1 MARASTL
8 AGEPALLPGLL
19 HLLVDAA
26 RTVPEIHQ
34 RGGDLMP
41 HMIQEVQRPQAGF
54 AGQPGRFAGQ
64 CKRPV
69 AHPSYK
75 PDQGV
80 LTPEA
85 DLIQKVT
92 QPSHLRAV
100 MEPLAEPLTVRFQA
114 LALGAGLFFFQLQ
127 RRSPFPGFR
136 AETPAP
142 RWAKAAAV
150 PPAKPANGRCPLVD
164 FRVVC
169 PPGPVRS
176 GRWPGKKATYF
187 IIHPCLFQARQLVKF
202 DDFFHSFVIVS
213 QSAAMSGGRG
223 QSTVCTPSA
232 PGDSK
237 VMRAQC
243 SACRPMRARLP
254 PYSSSPASGQPMWAK
269 CTRS

>member
-1 MARASTL
+1 MAPPHGPNQHLGGRA
-8 AGEPALLPGLL
+8 ALLPGLL

-169 PPGPVRS
+169 PPGLCVQAA
-176 GRWPGKKATYF
+176 GRAKKPHILLYTHAF
-187 IIHPCLFQARQLVKF
+187 FRQG
-202 DDFFHSFVIVS
+202 S
-213 QSAAMSGGRG
+213 
-223 QSTVCTPSA
+223 
-232 PGDSK
+232 
-237 VMRAQC
+237 
-243 SACRPMRARLP
+243 
-254 PYSSSPASGQPMWAK
+254 W
-269 CTRS
+269 